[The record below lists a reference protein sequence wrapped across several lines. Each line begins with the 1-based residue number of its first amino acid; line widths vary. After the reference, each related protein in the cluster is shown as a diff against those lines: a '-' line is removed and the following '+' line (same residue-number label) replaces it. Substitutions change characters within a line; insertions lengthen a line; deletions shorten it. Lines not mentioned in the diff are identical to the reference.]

1 MWAPF
6 ERQKIEV
13 HIIER
18 ANLSG
23 FRTWK
28 FTAKEDLNQP
38 KQVFLLNFK
47 AWPAQKP
54 QIWSIFYGKKFIS
67 KHSVVWSL
75 GAFGLKIGTYPRLL
89 VVASYPCRVPC
100 RNYYGLV
107 AGMWHLKSSPICSAL
122 PTQKVSMGLVVNL
135 KTMQQPTILVI
146 LFWNQRV

>member
-23 FRTWK
+23 FGTRK

-47 AWPAQKP
+47 DWPTQKP
-54 QIWSIFYGKKFIS
+54 KTWSIFYGKKFI
-67 KHSVVWSL
+67 
-75 GAFGLKIGTYPRLL
+75 
-89 VVASYPCRVPC
+89 
-100 RNYYGLV
+100 
-107 AGMWHLKSSPICSAL
+107 
-122 PTQKVSMGLVVNL
+122 
-135 KTMQQPTILVI
+135 
-146 LFWNQRV
+146 